1 MSELGSTTHPLRVA
15 IIGAGPAGFYTAA
28 ELLKRVPAVEIDFF
42 DRLPTPYG
50 LVRAGVAPDH
60 QKIKSVT
67 RVFERIAADEAVRFF
82 GSVELGRHLDVADLR
97 RFYHQI
103 VYSTGAQTDRPL
115 GIPGEE
121 LAGSYTATEFVGWY
135 NGHPDF
141 RQRQFDLSG
150 QSAAII
156 GVGNVALDVAR
167 VLARDPDELAQT
179 DIADYALEALRRSQ
193 VREVVILGRRG
204 PAQAAFTT
212 AELKEFGELA
222 GVDVTAV
229 PEEIDLDPLSRE
241 AVAQFPDRNVS
252 RNLEVL
258 EGYARNAAGGHERRV
273 TFRFLVSPVAVIGS
287 GAGRAAGLKVVRNR
301 LEPSPSGSLRAVATG
316 EFETIPADLVFSSI
330 GYRGVPLPGVPFNE
344 RWGVILNEKGRVLEP
359 GSLTPITGEYA
370 AGWIKRGPV
379 GVIGTNKPDALET
392 VVQMVADLEAGC
404 TNEPER
410 PERESVEDFVAARQ
424 PDYFSF
430 ADWLRLDEIERQR
443 GEARGRPRVKLTDVD
458 EMVRLVKNR
467 PPISRGND

>member
-1 MSELGSTTHPLRVA
+1 MS
-15 IIGAGPAGFYTAA
+15 PA
-28 ELLKRVPAVEIDFF
+28 RSRCP
-42 DRLPTPYG
+42 
-50 LVRAGVAPDH
+50 
-60 QKIKSVT
+60 
-67 RVFERIAADEAVRFF
+67 
-82 GSVELGRHLDVADLR
+82 
-97 RFYHQI
+97 
-103 VYSTGAQTDRPL
+103 
-115 GIPGEE
+115 
-121 LAGSYTATEFVGWY
+121 
-135 NGHPDF
+135 
-141 RQRQFDLSG
+141 
-150 QSAAII
+150 
-156 GVGNVALDVAR
+156 
-167 VLARDPDELAQT
+167 
-179 DIADYALEALRRSQ
+179 RRS
-193 VREVVILGRRG
+193 V
-204 PAQAAFTT
+204 
-212 AELKEFGELA
+212 
-222 GVDVTAV
+222 
-229 PEEIDLDPLSRE
+229 
-241 AVAQFPDRNVS
+241 
-252 RNLEVL
+252 
-258 EGYARNAAGGHERRV
+258 
-273 TFRFLVSPVAVIGS
+273 
-287 GAGRAAGLKVVRNR
+287 RAAGLKVVRNR

-410 PERESVEDFVAARQ
+410 PEREAVEDFVAARQ